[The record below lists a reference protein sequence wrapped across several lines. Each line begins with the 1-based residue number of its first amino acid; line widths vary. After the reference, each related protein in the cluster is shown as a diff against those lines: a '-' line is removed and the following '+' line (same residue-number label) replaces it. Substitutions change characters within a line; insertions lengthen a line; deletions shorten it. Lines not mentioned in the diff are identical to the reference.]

1 MGTSSSQTKVVWELR
16 NIDLVNIA
24 RDRERKDKE
33 SRRDKKELNLETQIS
48 IIRMYE
54 LLQVYEYFLNPPVIS
69 THRTY

>member
-1 MGTSSSQTKVVWELR
+1 MGTSSQTKVVWELR

-24 RDRERKDKE
+24 RDRERKDEE
-33 SRRDKKELNLETQIS
+33 SRRDKKELDLETQIS